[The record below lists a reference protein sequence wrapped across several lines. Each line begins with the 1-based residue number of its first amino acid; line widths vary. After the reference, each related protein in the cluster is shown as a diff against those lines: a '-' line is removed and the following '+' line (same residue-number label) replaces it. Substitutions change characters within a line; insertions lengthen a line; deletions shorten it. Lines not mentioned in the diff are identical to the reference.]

1 MADLG
6 TALQVPKSLLHL
18 LDVLPDVAQAETQG
32 LYSFVQSFIESL
44 STCCVPNKREE
55 PPRVPLPHSRLLCS
69 LSEWAMFAKYLL

>member
-6 TALQVPKSLLHL
+6 TALQVPKPLLHL

-32 LYSFVQSFIESL
+32 LCSFVQSFIESL

-55 PPRVPLPHSRLLCS
+55 PPRVPLSYPRLLCS
-69 LSEWAMFAKYLL
+69 LSEWAMFAEYLL